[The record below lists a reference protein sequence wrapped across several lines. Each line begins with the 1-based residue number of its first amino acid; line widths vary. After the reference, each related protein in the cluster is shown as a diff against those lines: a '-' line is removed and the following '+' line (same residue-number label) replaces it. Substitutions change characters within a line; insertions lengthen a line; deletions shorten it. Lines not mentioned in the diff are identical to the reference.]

1 MNARLIVTDESSRVV
16 GVAMFSEDGTAV
28 RADLSPLRAL
38 AVARRMIEAA
48 ERKLLE
54 AADDGR
60 AVGHESHVVA

>member
-1 MNARLIVTDESSRVV
+1 MGSSVNARLVVTDEASRVV
-16 GVAMFSEDGTAV
+16 GVAMFGEDGTAV
-28 RADLSPLRAL
+28 RADLSPPRAL

-60 AVGHESHVVA
+60 VPAL

>member
-1 MNARLIVTDESSRVV
+1 MAMNRLVVTDEQSRVV
-16 GVAMFSEDGTAV
+16 GLAIFGDDGTAI

-60 AVGHESHVVA
+60 VLPA

>member
-1 MNARLIVTDESSRVV
+1 MNARVVVTDEQSRVV
-16 GVAMFSEDGTAV
+16 GVAMFGDDGVAV

-60 AVGHESHVVA
+60 VPAL